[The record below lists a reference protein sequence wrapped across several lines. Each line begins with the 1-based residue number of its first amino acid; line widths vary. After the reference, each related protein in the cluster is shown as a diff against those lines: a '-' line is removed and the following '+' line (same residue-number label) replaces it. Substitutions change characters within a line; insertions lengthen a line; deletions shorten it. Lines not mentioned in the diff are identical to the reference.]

1 MEETVRKV
9 SAIFDKMASVKIT
22 PTSNYSVPEYWM
34 NRAIKGDEKCK
45 DNLFNWISLSLNI
58 DKSILNAV
66 FNAKYNKTNENKVMN
81 MNIINEIGDTPKG
94 QEMLGRTAERA
105 YQRAQ
110 RTSGADKQRHEKTE
124 WDAYQTAAGNSR
136 KHLDGSGAHFAR
148 GRDAEYDEH
157 WDDGRYPWSKKH
169 KSKNESKT
177 MNKKLIRLTESDL
190 HKIVKESAK
199 RIMKEVALKGKSGK
213 TYSLHGTDPESWAV
227 MSRVRGKNG
236 YFPNTPQHY
245 HACRDED
252 NWIELDDKAHPNL
265 RSRNNANRINAMMNR
280 IDDKSKD
287 IMAAN
292 ESKLS
297 RIVKESVNRIL
308 REDLEGDELRDY
320 VDSLHLNDNVPNE
333 RGIFHEYDPN
343 LYGAGHGGEWY
354 YRYGRDGRK
363 YDVQDKWIPRVDDNG
378 NEIYDPYEG
387 GDFYILYSPEV
398 GFLENDTY
406 ESYEAAQEAL
416 MEYGNAYEDLTIYF
430 VPEGDLSN
438 AEEA

>member
-1 MEETVRKV
+1 MEETIRKV

-45 DNLFNWISLSLNI
+45 DTLFNWISSILNI

-66 FNAKYNKTNENKVMN
+66 FNAKYNKVNENK
-81 MNIINEIGDTPKG
+81 I
-94 QEMLGRTAERA
+94 
-105 YQRAQ
+105 
-110 RTSGADKQRHEKTE
+110 
-124 WDAYQTAAGNSR
+124 
-136 KHLDGSGAHFAR
+136 
-148 GRDAEYDEH
+148 
-157 WDDGRYPWSKKH
+157 
-169 KSKNESKT
+169 
-177 MNKKLIRLTESDL
+177 MNKKLIRLTENDL
-190 HKIVKESAK
+190 HKIVEESAK

-308 REDLEGDELRDY
+308 KESDY
-320 VDSLHLNDNVPNE
+320 
-333 RGIFHEYDPN
+333 RGLSDGHYDMP
-343 LYGAGHGGEWY
+343 
-354 YRYGRDGRK
+354 
-363 YDVQDKWIPRVDDNG
+363 
-378 NEIYDPYEG
+378 
-387 GDFYILYSPEV
+387 
-398 GFLENDTY
+398 
-406 ESYEAAQEAL
+406 
-416 MEYGNAYEDLTIYF
+416 
-430 VPEGDLSN
+430 
-438 AEEA
+438 

>member
-1 MEETVRKV
+1 
-9 SAIFDKMASVKIT
+9 
-22 PTSNYSVPEYWM
+22 
-34 NRAIKGDEKCK
+34 
-45 DNLFNWISLSLNI
+45 
-58 DKSILNAV
+58 
-66 FNAKYNKTNENKVMN
+66 

-94 QEMLGRTAERA
+94 QEVLGRTAERA

-110 RTSGADKQRHEKTE
+110 RTNGADKKRYMRTYN
-124 WDAYQTAAGNSR
+124 DAYKIGGKSSN
-136 KHLDGSGAHFAR
+136 KHLGGSREHFDN
-148 GRDAEYDEH
+148 GRDYEYEKWSDEH
-157 WDDGRYPWSKKH
+157 NG
-169 KSKNESKT
+169 NVAESRN

-297 RIVKESVNRIL
+297 RIVKESVDKIL
-308 REDLEGDELRDY
+308 SESDYWREAEDNYLMQEKLPRGWEKRKCDDVFGGYIYIDGDY
-320 VDSLHLNDNVPNE
+320 NE
-333 RGIFHEYDPN
+333 
-343 LYGAGHGGEWY
+343 
-354 YRYGRDGRK
+354 
-363 YDVQDKWIPRVDDNG
+363 
-378 NEIYDPYEG
+378 
-387 GDFYILYSPEV
+387 FYK
-398 GFLENDTY
+398 D
-406 ESYEAAQEAL
+406 
-416 MEYGNAYEDLTIYF
+416 EYGHLQPLDN
-430 VPEGDLSN
+430 
-438 AEEA
+438 

>member
-1 MEETVRKV
+1 
-9 SAIFDKMASVKIT
+9 
-22 PTSNYSVPEYWM
+22 M
-34 NRAIKGDEKCK
+34 NR
-45 DNLFNWISLSLNI
+45 
-58 DKSILNAV
+58 
-66 FNAKYNKTNENKVMN
+66 
-81 MNIINEIGDTPKG
+81 INEIGDTPKG

-110 RTSGADKQRHEKTE
+110 RTSGADKKRYMRTYN
-124 WDAYQTAAGNSR
+124 DAYKTGGKSSN
-136 KHLDGSGAHFAR
+136 KHLGGSREHFDN
-148 GRDAEYDEH
+148 GRDYEYEKWADEH
-157 WDDGRYPWSKKH
+157 NG
-169 KSKNESKT
+169 NVAESNT
-177 MNKKLIRLTESDL
+177 MNKKLVRLTESDL

-227 MSRVRGKNG
+227 MSRLRGKNG

-308 REDLEGDELRDY
+308 KESETDY
-320 VDSLHLNDNVPNE
+320 QTYPHI
-333 RGIFHEYDPN
+333 R
-343 LYGAGHGGEWY
+343 
-354 YRYGRDGRK
+354 
-363 YDVQDKWIPRVDDNG
+363 DNG
-378 NEIYDPYEG
+378 TKLIVMASFIDYTFCFEKKKLGEFDSIEEAKRFVLEIVNNNE
-387 GDFYILYSPEV
+387 YIRDLADEVYSNMD
-398 GFLENDTY
+398 ENDETRIDRIILNIY
-406 ESYEAAQEAL
+406 QDYGDRGLYAIGNGISVTP
-416 MEYGNAYEDLTIYF
+416 EY
-430 VPEGDLSN
+430 
-438 AEEA
+438 

>member
-1 MEETVRKV
+1 MEETIRKV

-45 DNLFNWISLSLNI
+45 DTLFNWISSILNI

-66 FNAKYNKTNENKVMN
+66 FNAKYNKVNENK
-81 MNIINEIGDTPKG
+81 I
-94 QEMLGRTAERA
+94 
-105 YQRAQ
+105 
-110 RTSGADKQRHEKTE
+110 
-124 WDAYQTAAGNSR
+124 
-136 KHLDGSGAHFAR
+136 
-148 GRDAEYDEH
+148 
-157 WDDGRYPWSKKH
+157 
-169 KSKNESKT
+169 
-177 MNKKLIRLTESDL
+177 MNKKLIRLTENDL
-190 HKIVKESAK
+190 HKIVEESAK

-297 RIVKESVNRIL
+297 RVVKESVKRIL
-308 REDLEGDELRDY
+308 REKNYIDLPDGYDKEWQDMANSSIYNGSYNGYGEAGDRLR
-320 VDSLHLNDNVPNE
+320 HLNGYEPNKKQQMDSDWRDKDFDEFQTVRYNNPLDKRNNNVDNFDSHYGLYYHPAISEFDDANRE
-333 RGIFHEYDPN
+333 RGVNPPPRRRTPSYGIPYADMLRMGYDFD
-343 LYGAGHGGEWY
+343 H
-354 YRYGRDGRK
+354 
-363 YDVQDKWIPRVDDNG
+363 
-378 NEIYDPYEG
+378 
-387 GDFYILYSPEV
+387 S
-398 GFLENDTY
+398 T
-406 ESYEAAQEAL
+406 
-416 MEYGNAYEDLTIYF
+416 M
-430 VPEGDLSN
+430 
-438 AEEA
+438 